1 MNPPPAAAS
10 SFRSALIAAAADRP
24 GDDPIFALNAEALR
38 RRKAG
43 EAILNATLG
52 ALMEDDGRLA
62 VMPVVREA
70 LAAVD
75 PLRAAAYAPI
85 AGEPAFLE
93 AAVRDVFGEG
103 PRARRA
109 VAAATPGGTGAL
121 HHAIVN
127 FVEPGQALLTTDYH
141 WGPYETLAAHTG
153 RRIET
158 FPMFDR
164 AGGFDLDGFARALR
178 EQVARQGRA
187 LVLLNTP
194 CHNPTGYSL
203 DRGEREDL
211 AAIVREVSARGTVA
225 LLIDLAYAHF
235 GAGSAQEQLEAFD
248 DLGEG
253 GLLLVAWTVSKAFAQ
268 YGARIGALL
277 AAHDSEDERRRI
289 ANALSFSCRGTW
301 SNCNHLGM
309 LAITDLLGD
318 PRKRARCEA
327 ERGRLIELLAQRV
340 RAFNEHAGRAGL
352 PYPRYEGGFF
362 VTVFTADSATCARR
376 MRDLGVY
383 VVPMRGAVRV
393 ALCST
398 PAAEVPRLVEALQQ
412 GLAAAGG

>member
-10 SFRSALIAAAADRP
+10 SSRSSLIAAAADRP
-24 GDDPIFALNAEALR
+24 ADDPIFALNAEAVR

-43 EAILNATLG
+43 ESILNATLG

-85 AGEPAFLE
+85 SGEPAFLE
-93 AAVRDVFGEG
+93 AALRDVFGNK
-103 PRARRA
+103 PRARHTTT
-109 VAAATPGGTGAL
+109 AATPDGTNAL

-141 WGPYETLAAHTG
+141 WGPYETLATHTG
-153 RRIET
+153 RRVET

-164 AGGFDLDGFARALR
+164 AGAFDLDAFERALR
-178 EQVARQGRA
+178 DQVARQGRS

-194 CHNPTGYSL
+194 CNNPTGYSL
-203 DRGEREDL
+203 DRGEREGL
-211 AAIVREVSARGTVA
+211 AAIVREVSSRGTVA

-235 GAGSAQEQLEAFD
+235 GGGVASAQLDAFD

-253 GLLLVAWTVSKAFAQ
+253 GVLLVAWTVSKAFAQ

-309 LAITDLLGD
+309 LAITELLSD
-318 PRKRARCEA
+318 PRKRVRCEA

-352 PYPRYEGGFF
+352 RYPRYEGGFF
-362 VTVFTADSATCARR
+362 VTVFTADSAACARR
-376 MRDLGVY
+376 MRELGVY
-383 VVPMRGAVRV
+383 VVPVRGAVRV